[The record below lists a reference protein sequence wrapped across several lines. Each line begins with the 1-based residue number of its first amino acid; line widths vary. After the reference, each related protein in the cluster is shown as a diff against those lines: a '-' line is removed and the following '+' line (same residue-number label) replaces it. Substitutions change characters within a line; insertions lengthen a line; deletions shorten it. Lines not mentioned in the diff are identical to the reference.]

1 MRISLGNLSS
11 PASRFPLLLPGE
23 PPFRAPYLPPLRA
36 AVERVRMVKMAAAGE
51 RRRAGYVSVV
61 ERALAAEEEY
71 RRARAEVQRKG
82 VEVEGYGIEGISI
95 GGHETCVIVPSLNVA
110 FDIGRCP
117 ARAVHQDFLFIT
129 HAHLDHI
136 VSPLLLLLRIL
147 IKSGIFSVI

>member
-1 MRISLGNLSS
+1 
-11 PASRFPLLLPGE
+11 
-23 PPFRAPYLPPLRA
+23 
-36 AVERVRMVKMAAAGE
+36 MVKMAAAGE